1 MVPHYPRRTRTLAC
15 VPTQS
20 APLLRHSRTLHTHPF
35 PADAQLFSRRKL
47 SFSLLGQIFSQIEGK
62 PERLD
67 WAAYPKYN
75 PPEKLTPFRL
85 APALYYANAIETGA
99 SAMEMSAI
107 AGRNAALGILKD
119 LGLDTSASAPLVS
132 GPAHVE
138 L

>member
-1 MVPHYPRRTRTLAC
+1 MEYFESNLPRDWDVFERVVRE
-15 VPTQS
+15 
-20 APLLRHSRTLHTHPF
+20 LLEV
-35 PADAQLFSRRKL
+35 AIKRRI
-47 SFSLLGQIFSQIEGK
+47 SIQIEGK